1 MFVAGCLHLA
11 FGLLP
16 HPGACCSSVSLRQGG
31 LPCCPYLFSLHS
43 LAHPEQQFVLL
54 VHLSALVRIAMP
66 LVTSLLFSVSPSRM
80 LMHLLHSREVA
91 VARRL
96 MALFCCC
103 ARWFSLRLDANY
115 LSSLVHRSCTDCDIS
130 CIPAAISL
138 LTSTASLMPFPMS
151 SILLFRVLHLALD
164 RHDGL
169 SLHPLD
175 LHHAPLQATE
185 HTGTLHTCSYTA
197 FSEPAA
203 SGNITGH
210 LCTGLQCASATF
222 TRQECIVC
230 DWRTDEPGATSVF
243 SFGLL
248 PTGEK
253 LP

>member
-1 MFVAGCLHLA
+1 MRTMMTNKHCLNPTLQE
-11 FGLLP
+11 L
-16 HPGACCSSVSLRQGG
+16 Q
-31 LPCCPYLFSLHS
+31 Y
-43 LAHPEQQFVLL
+43 QQ
-54 VHLSALVRIAMP
+54 
-66 LVTSLLFSVSPSRM
+66 
-80 LMHLLHSREVA
+80 
-91 VARRL
+91 
-96 MALFCCC
+96 MA
-103 ARWFSLRLDANY
+103 DTDGK
-115 LSSLVHRSCTDCDIS
+115 RSHAT
-130 CIPAAISL
+130 
-138 LTSTASLMPFPMS
+138 TFK
-151 SILLFRVLHLALD
+151 VLHLALD